1 MAKRKSPR
9 THSAEFKLNVVLEA
23 YANGNF
29 SDTAARH
36 GIHITQIN
44 NWKRQLLTRGK
55 EIFEYGQAVGRN
67 LKSPFWV
74 LPCIF
79 LLLLTVSPVSLWDG
93 SFPLLKTL
101 NPH

>member
-55 EIFEYGQAVGRN
+55 EIFEYGQASRSTEQRKIDQMERTIGRLALQN
-67 LKSPFWV
+67 DILKKTQE
-74 LPCIF
+74 
-79 LLLLTVSPVSLWDG
+79 LLG
-93 SFPLLKTL
+93 
-101 NPH
+101 